1 MAGTLSLVATPLGN
15 LGDVSLR
22 ALELLR
28 RVDGVICEDTRH
40 TRKLLSAHGIRTRL
54 LSLTSFDEAGRASAL
69 LDRVAAGENLALCSD
84 AGSVSI
90 SDPGQ
95 HLVAAALARGIAV
108 DALPGPCAA
117 VLALQLSG
125 LPTDRFFFAGFLP
138 RKGGARRAA
147 LASLAGLDATSILY
161 ESPRRLAATL
171 DELQQALGDR
181 PATVARELTKLHQ
194 EVVRG
199 TLSTLAQKFA
209 QGARGEVTLVVAGA
223 PERSA
228 GIAPGPR
235 TSADLDADIRAA
247 EAEGLGVRE
256 LSRRVAKAHGLPARA
271 VYRRAL
277 ELRAGRGE
285 PG

>member
-28 RVDGVICEDTRH
+28 RVDGVICEDTRR
-40 TRKLLSAHGIRTRL
+40 TRKLLSAHGIRARL
-54 LSLTSFDEAGRASAL
+54 LSLTSFDEAGRAAAL

-95 HLVAAALARGIAV
+95 LLVSQALARGIPV

-117 VLALQLSG
+117 ILALQLSG

-138 RKGGARRAA
+138 RKGTAREAA
-147 LASLAGLDATSILY
+147 LASLAGLDATLVVY
-161 ESPRRLAATL
+161 ESPRRLAPTL
-171 DELQQALGDR
+171 EDLQRCLGDR
-181 PATVARELTKLHQ
+181 PAAIARELTKLHQ

-199 TLSTLAQKFA
+199 TLSTLVQHFA
-209 QGARGEVTLVVAGA
+209 SGARGEVTVVVAGA
-223 PERSA
+223 P
-228 GIAPGPR
+228 APPPARVAGPR
-235 TSADLDADIRAA
+235 VAELDADIRAA

-256 LSRRVAKAHGLPARA
+256 LSRRVAKAHGLPSRA

-277 ELRAGRGE
+277 ELRGK
-285 PG
+285 

>member
-22 ALELLR
+22 ALDLLR
-28 RVDGVICEDTRH
+28 RADGVICEDTRR
-40 TRKLLSAHGIRTRL
+40 TRKLLSAHGIRARL
-54 LSLTSFDEAGRASAL
+54 LSLTSFDEAGRAEAL

-95 HLVAAALARGIAV
+95 FLVARALARGLPV

-138 RKGGARRAA
+138 RKGGARQAA
-147 LASLAGLDATSILY
+147 LQSLVKLDATLVFY
-161 ESPRRLAATL
+161 ESPRRLGPTL
-171 DELQQALGDR
+171 EELERSLGDR
-181 PATVARELTKLHQ
+181 PAAVARELTKLHQ
-194 EVVRG
+194 EVARG
-199 TLSTLAQKFA
+199 TLGSLARQFA
-209 QGARGEVTLVVAGA
+209 SGARGEVTVVVSGA
-223 PERSA
+223 RELAVEASSDSPEV
-228 GIAPGPR
+228 
-235 TSADLDADIRAA
+235 DLDAEIRAA
-247 EAEGLGVRE
+247 EAQGMGVRE
-256 LSRRVAKAHGLPARA
+256 LSRRVGKAHGIPART

-277 ELRAGRGE
+277 ELRER
-285 PG
+285 

>member
-15 LGDVSLR
+15 LKDLSLR
-22 ALELLR
+22 ALDLLG
-28 RVDGVICEDTRH
+28 RVDAVICEDTRR
-40 TRKLLSAHGIRTRL
+40 TRKLLSAHGIHAQV
-54 LSLTSFDEAGRASAL
+54 LSLTSFDEAGRAAAL

-95 HLVAAALARGIAV
+95 ILVRQALERGLPV

-138 RKGGARRAA
+138 RKGGARQGA
-147 LASLAGLDATSILY
+147 LESLQQIEATLIFY
-161 ESPRRLAATL
+161 ESPRRLGPTL
-171 DELQQALGDR
+171 EELQRCLGDR
-181 PATVARELTKLHQ
+181 PAVVARELTKLHQ

-199 TLSTLAQKFA
+199 TLSTLALHFA
-209 QGARGEVTLVVAGA
+209 QGTRGEVTLVVAGA
-223 PERSA
+223 PEPAPVPVSA
-228 GIAPGPR
+228 GE
-235 TSADLDADIRAA
+235 LDGAILAA
-247 EAEGLGVRE
+247 EAEGLSVRE
-256 LSRRVAKAHGLPARA
+256 IARRVGKAHGLPARA

-277 ELRAGRGE
+277 ELRGR
-285 PG
+285 